1 MDGFHEGR
9 REKFLPNHGGRK
21 YWKNTYEVVV
31 YMFPCLILRI
41 YIYRY
46 MMCTYCEVNI
56 YQIYIISVKSYHSD
70 IIWLHFNKGTLNL
83 AKDQIYPS

>member
-56 YQIYIISVKSYHSD
+56 YQIYIISVNHT
-70 IIWLHFNKGTLNL
+70 IVTLYGFIL
-83 AKDQIYPS
+83 TKVP